1 MKRLLF
7 LIFIVCLSTNLSAQE
22 FSYRGYVK
30 HLSALNSASNFSPIY
45 YNGIVHH
52 RLETTTKFPYNLTMK
67 ADFRNRIFYGYSVDD
82 SGFYAQLLNQDGG
95 WLDLTFVP
103 YESNQL
109 IFQSVIDRLQL
120 NWNHNNFDITLGRQR
135 INWGKSFVWSPN
147 DLFNNYAFLDFDY
160 EERPGSDAV
169 SFVWSYDFASDIQFA
184 FKPADDTKDLVF
196 AGLWRTNIE
205 SISYDVQLLIGSYR
219 QDFLLGGGWSGYLKD
234 AGFSGEFSVFN
245 PFENNAV
252 LSFSSG
258 IDYQFSDGP
267 YVRFEGLYNGSYSN
281 ATVNGGNLFLPPS
294 PKNLFP
300 SRQAVYLTSSFTVTP
315 LVQAGLGVLS
325 SLDAKLHAFLPQI
338 SYSVSQNVDFLV
350 IAQVFSG
357 DLFDGF
363 ESQKQTVFFR
373 FKWSY

>member
-1 MKRLLF
+1 MLYK
-7 LIFIVCLSTNLSAQE
+7 
-22 FSYRGYVK
+22 
-30 HLSALNSASNFSPIY
+30 
-45 YNGIVHH
+45 
-52 RLETTTKFPYNLTMK
+52 
-67 ADFRNRIFYGYSVDD
+67 
-82 SGFYAQLLNQDGG
+82 
-95 WLDLTFVP
+95 
-103 YESNQL
+103 SNQL

-147 DLFNNYAFLDFDY
+147 DLFNNFAFLDFDY

-169 SFVWSYDFASDIQFA
+169 SFVWAYDFASDIQFA
-184 FKPADDTKDLVF
+184 YKPANETKDLVF
-196 AGLWRTNIE
+196 GGLWRTNIE
-205 SISYDVQLLIGSYR
+205 SISYDVQFIIGSYR
-219 QDFLLGGGWSGYLKD
+219 QDFLLGGGWEGYLKN
-234 AGFSGEFSVFN
+234 AGFSGEFLVFN

-338 SYSVSQNVDFLV
+338 SYSVSQNTDFL
-350 IAQVFSG
+350 IISQVFSS